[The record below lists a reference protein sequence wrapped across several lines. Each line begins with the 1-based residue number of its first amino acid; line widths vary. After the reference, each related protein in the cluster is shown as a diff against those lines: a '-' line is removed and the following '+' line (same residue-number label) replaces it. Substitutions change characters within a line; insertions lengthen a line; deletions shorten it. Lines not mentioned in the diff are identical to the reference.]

1 MSILISREVQFSD
14 ADNYNSVSGVISGD
28 GSISINQVNGIVS
41 LKNQP
46 VFYGNL
52 RNNLSYNSILNPFP
66 PVVSDTSSPGVQ
78 LVRFGTFFNP
88 SDSDV
93 INRGNCY
100 NISNGRFT
108 APVDGVY
115 IIHLNTLQRPLTITG
130 AVPSSQ
136 QFSTIRIFKNG
147 IDTMGDLPGGLHQNN
162 IGYQIEKRNSKTIA
176 IECIQND
183 YLEIYIWLYSNN
195 TNINSQLV
203 QGSSVCIWYY
213 G

>member
-14 ADNYNSVSGVISGD
+14 ADNYNSVSGVISGN

-52 RNNLSYNSILNPFP
+52 QNNLSYNNILSPFP
-66 PVVSDTSSPGVQ
+66 PAESDTSSPGVQ
-78 LVRFGTFFNP
+78 LVVFGAFFNS

-100 NISNGRFT
+100 NLSNGRFT

-115 IIHLNTLQRPLTITG
+115 IIHLNTLQRPFTTG
-130 AVPSSQ
+130 AVPPPTQ

-147 IDTMGDLPGGLHQNN
+147 IDTMGNLSGGLHQNN
-162 IGYQIEKRNSKTIA
+162 IGFQIEKRNSKTIA

-183 YLEIYIWLYSNN
+183 YLEIYVWLYSNN
-195 TNINSQLV
+195 INVNSQLV